1 MDPEASSAEEEGQDP
16 QPVTVMTQK
25 VVKYGKQV
33 WVPTQ
38 KEENGTVWFLLQKW
52 DRSLVRFVH
61 GKGLDLRAK
70 KKDAGDARVSLDNMY
85 FDNLLCARQSA
96 FNEAVAARL
105 QEESSEENV
114 GKKQSKNAKK
124 KQKEFKATSKHQMY
138 APHNVSINLPSE
150 KDGSKLT
157 CRCLF
162 EGLGSRGVWLE
173 LTSEVL
179 KHVQHGM
186 KSSEIK
192 ERKRAP
198 KRKRAAKS

>member
-1 MDPEASSAEEEGQDP
+1 MDPEASSAEEEHDP
-16 QPVTVMTQK
+16 QSVAVMTQK

-38 KEENGTVWFLLQKW
+38 KEEQGTVWFLLQKW
-52 DRSLVRFVH
+52 DRNLVRFVH

-70 KKDAGDARVSLDNMY
+70 RKDAGDARVSLDNIY
-85 FDNLLCARQSA
+85 FESLLRARQSA

-138 APHNVSINLPSE
+138 APHNVSIELPSE
-150 KDGSKLT
+150 NDGTKLT

-173 LTSEVL
+173 LTQDVL
-179 KHVQHGM
+179 QHVRHGM
-186 KSSEIK
+186 KSSEIN
-192 ERKRAP
+192 
-198 KRKRAAKS
+198 

>member
-1 MDPEASSAEEEGQDP
+1 MERFGSSYRNGIGAWC
-16 QPVTVMTQK
+16 VSFM
-25 VVKYGKQV
+25 GKD
-33 WVPTQ
+33 WISGPRRRML
-38 KEENGTVWFLLQKW
+38 GML
-52 DRSLVRFVH
+52 
-61 GKGLDLRAK
+61 A
-70 KKDAGDARVSLDNMY
+70 SLDNIY
-85 FDNLLCARQSA
+85 FESLHCARQSA
-96 FNEAVAARL
+96 FNEEVAARL

-198 KRKRAAKS
+198 KRKRADKS

>member
-70 KKDAGDARVSLDNMY
+70 KKDAGDARVSLDNIY

-105 QEESSEENV
+105 RGGKQRGECGKEAEQECQEETERV
-114 GKKQSKNAKK
+114 QGDLQ
-124 KQKEFKATSKHQMY
+124 
-138 APHNVSINLPSE
+138 APDVRTAQRVHKPAL
-150 KDGSKLT
+150 G
-157 CRCLF
+157 
-162 EGLGSRGVWLE
+162 EGW
-173 LTSEVL
+173 
-179 KHVQHGM
+179 VQVDLSM
-186 KSSEIK
+186 
-192 ERKRAP
+192 P
-198 KRKRAAKS
+198 L